1 MNLRTLSDSG
11 GIAALIESER
21 TPLPAAVD
29 VRSRPPGSS
38 LWHAFRERYTRVRA
52 VRELRTPDDRLLREI
67 ALEDDFEPVLGS
79 GWDCP

>member
-11 GIAALIESER
+11 GIAALIESEK

-29 VRSRPPGSS
+29 VRSRPLGSS

-52 VRELRTPDDRLLREI
+52 ERELQTPDDWPLREI